1 MGLPT
6 RWGPFTRMGA
16 VVERGPHVIVRAEGV
31 WVWDEAG
38 RRFLDAH
45 GGLWLANVGYGRTE
59 IIEAMHRQA
68 QELAW
73 FSSFGG
79 FANRPSLELADRLVD
94 LLAPDGMAAVFFS
107 NDGSEA
113 NETALKICRQ
123 YWKLRGRAAKVK
135 LIGRQH
141 AYHGVTLGALAVAGI
156 LANRQPFEP
165 LLAGV
170 RHVPAPIGYGCPY
183 HPDTPVC
190 SLACARELER
200 TIQMEGP
207 DTVAAF
213 ILEPVQAAG
222 GVIIPPP
229 EYLAAVERICR
240 RYDVLLV
247 VDEVVTGFGRLGAW
261 TGSRHYG
268 IRPDIMTFAKGITSG
283 YMPLGATAVTREILE
298 TFLGAAGSDPEF
310 RHGHTYSGHPVAAA
324 AALANLAIIEREDL
338 PGRAATLGMH
348 LADKLRELA
357 ARHPD
362 RIRDA
367 ANVGLLGRV
376 ALVDPKGTAPAGS
389 LGARVSAA
397 LLDAGI
403 IARAVGDVITLSPPL
418 VISQEELD
426 LVVDALDRAIAAL

>member
-1 MGLPT
+1 MSVPT
-6 RWGPFTRMGA
+6 RWGPFTRM
-16 VVERGPHVIVRAEGV
+16 RTLMDTGPHVIVRAEGV

-68 QELAW
+68 RELAW

-94 LLAPDGMAAVFFS
+94 LLAPDGMAAVFLS

-123 YWKLRGRAAKVK
+123 YWKLKGRPAKVK
-135 LIGRQH
+135 LVGRQH
-141 AYHGVTLGALAVAGI
+141 AYHGVTLGALSVAGI

-170 RHVPAPIGYGCPY
+170 RHVPAPVGHGCPY

-190 SLACARELER
+190 NLSCARELER

-229 EYLAAVERICR
+229 DYLATVERICR
-240 RYDVLLV
+240 RYEVLLV

-268 IRPDIMTFAKGITSG
+268 IRPDVMTFAKGITSG
-283 YMPLGATAVTREILE
+283 YMPLGATAVTREIFE

-338 PGRAATLGMH
+338 PGRAAALGAY
-348 LADKLRELA
+348 LAERLRDLA
-357 ARHPD
+357 GRHPGW
-362 RIRDA
+362 IRDA

-376 ALVDPKGTAPAGS
+376 ALADPAGTASPGS
-389 LGARVSAA
+389 LGARVVAA
-397 LLDAGI
+397 LMESGV

-418 VISQEELD
+418 VISQQELD
-426 LVVDALDRAIAAL
+426 LVVDALDRAIVAL